1 MRRGRR
7 LTPEPVGRSTSARIH
22 CGSVSTSREHKVD
35 AHVAA
40 ELAVGD
46 GLDADIELALDLV
59 LDGLVLDGLELVA
72 GALALVELV
81 ALGEERVGAC
91 ARTKE
96 EVSCDRR
103 GARTKREGTH
113 A

>member
-1 MRRGRR
+1 M
-7 LTPEPVGRSTSARIH
+7 
-22 CGSVSTSREHKVD
+22 D

-72 GALALVELV
+72 GALALV

-96 EVSCDRR
+96 EEVSCDRR
-103 GARTKREGTH
+103 GARTTREGTH